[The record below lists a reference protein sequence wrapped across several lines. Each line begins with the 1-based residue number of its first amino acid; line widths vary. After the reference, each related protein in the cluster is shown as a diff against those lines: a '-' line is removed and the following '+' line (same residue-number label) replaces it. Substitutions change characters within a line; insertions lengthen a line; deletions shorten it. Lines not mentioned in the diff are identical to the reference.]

1 MIFFAPLGAGVNEEN
16 QWGQLQSCTE
26 KSQRFAEK
34 KKNHMKIVYL
44 ITGSGGSFYCG
55 NCYRDMIYLRAI
67 RKVPGIQATAIPL
80 YLPPEDGVEETGM
93 DKNVFFG
100 AISMYLREKV
110 PFLKNMPVF
119 FDKIV
124 DSAPMLRMAAK
135 RAGTTSSEG
144 LEDMTLNMIKGENAF
159 PEKELQRL
167 VDYLCKDGKPD
178 VIHLSNALIIGLA
191 RQLKRKMDVKIVC
204 SLLNEDD
211 WINEMAEPSQ
221 SNAWSL
227 IAREATNVDAFLT
240 PSEYYK
246 DFFISK
252 TGIPGNNI
260 NVVPLGLDPDHEI
273 LSVVKKDNWPAIGYF
288 CRINEHN
295 GFDKLV
301 DAFIRL
307 KSDDKLP
314 GLTLHVSGGYTGVDK
329 SFIAEQI
336 RKIKEAGLKSFIR
349 IYPEFHGN
357 SKQQFF
363 SNIDVMS
370 VPVRKYD
377 GYGLYLLEANAA
389 GVPVVQPA
397 TGAFP
402 EIIARTGG
410 GRTYSP
416 DSIEELSES
425 LSKSLIDK
433 ENLTELG
440 SKGKENVLKNLSL
453 EKMSEDLSMVYKRVM
468 SV

>member
-1 MIFFAPLGAGVNEEN
+1 
-16 QWGQLQSCTE
+16 
-26 KSQRFAEK
+26 
-34 KKNHMKIVYL
+34 MKIVYL

-67 RKVPGIQATAIPL
+67 RKVPGIQASAIPL
-80 YLPPEDGVEETGM
+80 YLPPEDDVVESGM

-124 DSAPMLRMAAK
+124 DSGPMLRMAAK

-191 RQLKRKMDVKIVC
+191 RQLKRKIDVKIVC

-211 WINEMAEPSQ
+211 WTIEMAEPYQ
-221 SNAWSL
+221 SKAWSL
-227 IAREATNVDAFLT
+227 IARESPNVDAFLT

-246 DFFISK
+246 KFFISK
-252 TGIPGNNI
+252 TGIEDRRFH
-260 NVVPLGLDPDHEI
+260 VVPLGLDPDHEI
-273 LSVVKKDNWPAIGYF
+273 LSVAKKDNWPAIGYF
-288 CRINEHN
+288 CRINAHN

-301 DAFIRL
+301 DAFIKL
-307 KSDDKLP
+307 KSQDTLP
-314 GLTLHVSGGYTGVDK
+314 GLTLHVSGGYTGTDK
-329 SFIAEQI
+329 SFITEQI
-336 RKIKEAGLKSFIR
+336 RKVKEAGLKSFIR

-402 EIIARTGG
+402 EIVAKTGG
-410 GRTYSP
+410 GITYSG
-416 DSIEELSES
+416 DD
-425 LSKSLIDK
+425 IDGLTEALNNMLNNK
-433 ENLTELG
+433 VLMTELG
-440 SKGKENVLKNLSL
+440 TKGKENVLKELSL
-453 EKMSEDLSMVYKRVM
+453 ERMSSNLSIVY
-468 SV
+468 SGLE

>member
-1 MIFFAPLGAGVNEEN
+1 
-16 QWGQLQSCTE
+16 
-26 KSQRFAEK
+26 
-34 KKNHMKIVYL
+34 MKIVYL

-67 RKVPGIQATAIPL
+67 RKVPGIQASAIPL
-80 YLPPEDGVEETGM
+80 YLPPEDDVVESGM

-124 DSAPMLRMAAK
+124 DSGPMLRMAAK

-167 VDYLCKDGKPD
+167 VDYLCRDGKPD

-191 RQLKRKMDVKIVC
+191 RQLKRKIDVKIVC

-211 WINEMAEPSQ
+211 WTIEMAEPYQ
-221 SNAWSL
+221 SKAWSL
-227 IAREATNVDAFLT
+227 IAREAPNVDAFLT

-246 DFFISK
+246 KFFISK
-252 TGIPGNNI
+252 TGIEDRRFY
-260 NVVPLGLDPDHEI
+260 VVPLGLDPDHDI

-288 CRINEHN
+288 CRINAHN

-301 DAFIRL
+301 DAFIKL
-307 KSDDKLP
+307 KLQDTLP

-336 RKIKEAGLKSFIR
+336 RKVKEAGLKSFIR

-363 SNIDVMS
+363 SNIDIMS

-402 EIIARTGG
+402 EIVAKTGG
-410 GRTYSP
+410 GITYSV
-416 DSIEELSES
+416 DD
-425 LSKSLIDK
+425 IDG
-433 ENLTELG
+433 LTEALSNMLNDKVLMAELG
-440 SKGKENVLKNLSL
+440 AKGKEKVLKELSL
-453 EKMSEDLSMVYKRVM
+453 EKMSANLSIVYKGLQ
-468 SV
+468 

>member
-1 MIFFAPLGAGVNEEN
+1 LLHREAQRPSAT
-16 QWGQLQSCTE
+16 QSDTE
-26 KSQRFAEK
+26 KKIEK
-34 KKNHMKIVYL
+34 MKIVYL

-67 RKVPGIQATAIPL
+67 RKVPGIQASAIPL
-80 YLPPEDGVEETGM
+80 YLPPEDSVQDSGF

-119 FDKIV
+119 LDKIF

-135 RAGTTSSEG
+135 RAGTTRTEG

-159 PEKELQRL
+159 PERELQRL
-167 VDYLCKDGKPD
+167 ADYICKDGKPD

-211 WINEMAEPSQ
+211 WINEMAEPFQ
-221 SNAWSL
+221 SNAWKL
-227 IAREATNVDAFLT
+227 IAREASNVDAFLT

-246 DFFISK
+246 EFFISK
-252 TGIPGNNI
+252 TGLADLKF

-273 LSVVKKDNWPAIGYF
+273 LSVDKNKTWPAIGYF
-288 CRINEHN
+288 CRVNSHN
-295 GFDKLV
+295 GFDKIV
-301 DAFIRL
+301 DAFIKL
-307 KSDDKLP
+307 KSANLLP
-314 GLTLHVSGGYTGVDK
+314 GLTLHVSGGYTGDDK
-329 SFIAEQI
+329 PFISEQI
-336 RKIKEAGLKSFIR
+336 RKIKDAGFKSYVR

-370 VPVRKYD
+370 VPVRKFD

-389 GVPVVQPA
+389 GIPAVQPA

-410 GRTYSP
+410 GITYSP
-416 DSIEELSES
+416 DTIDELANALAIS
-425 LSKSLIDK
+425 LNDK
-433 ENLTELG
+433 DQLVKLG
-440 SKGKENVLKNLSL
+440 AAGKENVIKDLSL
-453 EKMSEDLSMVYKRVM
+453 IKMSEGLARVYNGI
-468 SV
+468 